1 MAEIKKILKALK
13 ERRMNGYFVRSRY
26 EAKQK
31 VLSLIDKKG
40 WISWGG
46 SKTIEDIGIFDALR
60 KGDYRII
67 DRESVSNSKTRDF
80 LMKNAYS
87 VGTYISGTNAI
98 TEDGKIVNMDG
109 RGNRVNAINYGPDK
123 VIIVVGKNKIVK
135 NLDAALIRIADTAS
149 TQNTKR
155 LNKKTPCVDED
166 KCMDCR
172 STERICNIISI
183 VQYQNDPNRIH
194 VIIVDEDL
202 GY

>member
-1 MAEIKKILKALK
+1 MAEIKKVLKALK
-13 ERRMNGYFVRSRY
+13 DRRMNGYFVMNRE

-31 VLSLIDKKG
+31 VLSLIDQKS

-46 SKTIEDIGIFDALR
+46 SKTIEEIGVFDVLR
-60 KGDYRII
+60 NGNYRII
-67 DRESVSNSKTRDF
+67 DRESVSNPTTRDF

-87 VGTYISGTNAI
+87 VGTFISGTNAI

-109 RGNRVNAINYGPDK
+109 RGNRINAINYGPDK

-135 NLDAALIRIADTAS
+135 NLDAALVRIANTAS

-155 LNKKTPCVDED
+155 LNRKTPCVDKD

-183 VQYQNDPNRIH
+183 VQFQNDPNRIH